1 MATHIS
7 FNRLNINDRDQL
19 DGYLHGYI
27 SKHWN
32 ALRPRVYWLQ
42 RTFTAILRREDQ
54 SESILA
60 AAEQTGADL
69 IVIGH
74 RGLSWM
80 EGMLVGSTP
89 ERVAG
94 IANTPVLIVQQDTTR
109 SA

>member
-1 MATHIS
+1 MPEAAKTAPYH
-7 FNRLNINDRDQL
+7 RARVK
-19 DGYLHGYI
+19 HG
-27 SKHWN
+27 
-32 ALRPRVYWLQ
+32 
-42 RTFTAILRREDQ
+42 
-54 SESILA
+54 LA